1 MELVVHLKNDKGVHE
16 FRFAIQ
22 DEAHRAEAE
31 AYWKLAPNLVGLS
44 LDEEAIPDAE
54 KISSLDEIT
63 NPSYH

>member
-22 DEAHRAEAE
+22 DEAHRVEAE
-31 AYWKLAPNLVGLS
+31 AYWNLAPNLVRIS
-44 LDEEAIPDAE
+44 VDEEAVPE
-54 KISSLDEIT
+54 SEQLSSIDEVT